1 MNNSST
7 NNTPTDEQL
16 MQQVARGDNS
26 AFDTLYNRHSRRL
39 CGFFTRMLGCDIEEA
54 KDLTHDLFTRIYAKR
69 HKYKIENFGTWLY
82 GAAYNICKNEFRHR
96 QIQERF
102 SQEQME
108 QEEPATEQPQT
119 IDSEQ
124 INKMLHKAIDSLPTA
139 QREVFI
145 LRYIEELST
154 TEVAQIV
161 DCPEGTVKSR
171 LHHALESIREKMKK
185 YKI

>member
-1 MNNSST
+1 
-7 NNTPTDEQL
+7 
-16 MQQVARGDNS
+16 
-26 AFDTLYNRHSRRL
+26 
-39 CGFFTRMLGCDIEEA
+39 
-54 KDLTHDLFTRIYAKR
+54 
-69 HKYKIENFGTWLY
+69 
-82 GAAYNICKNEFRHR
+82 
-96 QIQERF
+96 
-102 SQEQME
+102 ME

-124 INKMLHKAIDSLPTA
+124 INKMLHKAIDALPTA